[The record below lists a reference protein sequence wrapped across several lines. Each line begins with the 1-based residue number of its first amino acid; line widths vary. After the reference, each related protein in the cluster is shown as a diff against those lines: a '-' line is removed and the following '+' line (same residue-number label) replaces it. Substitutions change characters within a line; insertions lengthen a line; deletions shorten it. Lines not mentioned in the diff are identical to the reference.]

1 MPKSG
6 VLRNS
11 GIIEQLKQEGFPRAA
26 DLRRG
31 LTYHG
36 AHRGIENRL
45 RYRFREL
52 VSRCGQHPLA
62 LPEEENVMKSFRTLA
77 GALTVLLAATSAW
90 AQLSTAQLSGRV
102 TDESSA
108 VLPGVTVTA
117 TQTDTGLARSVT
129 TDEKGTYLLT
139 NLPTGPYRLEA
150 MLQGFRTY
158 AQTGIVLQVAATPS
172 INVVLGIGSLEET
185 VSVEA
190 SAPLVDVRSAGISDV
205 VDNERILELPL
216 QGRQVTDL
224 IVLAGAAVQTGV
236 VGSRNFPG
244 GVTISVAGG
253 LPTGVGYLLD
263 GATHNS
269 PQSNVN
275 LPMPFP
281 DALQEFRVATSGL
294 SAQNGMHAAASVNA
308 VTKSGT
314 NTFHGNG
321 FEFLRDH
328 RLNAKSPFAATRDG
342 TRQDDGLRRSQYG
355 GTIGG
360 PIARD
365 KLFVFGGYQGTA
377 LRFRP
382 ADQIAFVPSAAMLA
396 GDFTAFASPAC
407 NNGRQVNLGGG
418 FVGNRI
424 NPALF
429 SPAAMNLARRLP
441 TATDPCGQVT
451 YTTADDSNEG
461 QGIGRTDYQLNQG
474 HSVFGRYMATFV
486 RKPPAYQ
493 GGSDIVIKAANS
505 GLDNLAHALT
515 LGDTMVF
522 GPTVVNAIRVAYNRT
537 TVNRYNTPYFDPSD
551 LGIKLYPYIRGQMA
565 IQVPGAWEIP
575 AGATSAY
582 FRNNFYQ
589 VADDLTLVRGRHQF
603 GIGGNFAYWNGHYNS
618 SSRAGGIFIFDG
630 STSGLALADLLL
642 GRVTSVEHG
651 APQDVPVR
659 SNYLGFYGQDTWRAT
674 DRVTLNLGLR
684 WEPYFGVDVEN
695 NAVYN
700 FNIDNFRRGIKSKVF
715 VNAPAGML
723 YPGDDGF
730 PSGKT
735 GLNKQ
740 WTNFSPRVGA
750 AWDVTGNGRMA
761 LRASYALAYDFVSG
775 DYHQINSSAPPFGNR
790 SLITDPP
797 GRMDD
802 PYAAVGGDPHPIVT
816 NRDTTYPAF
825 GSFGTMNPDIN
836 SPRVQNWNVTFE
848 RQIGASWGISAS
860 YIGSYSDRLWAQTP
874 FNPGIYMGLGPCTLR
889 DGRTYPVCSTNANL
903 NVRRVLYQ
911 ENPKEA
917 ALIGTLDL
925 NDDIGWQQY
934 RGLKLSTQRR
944 SARGLSL
951 NSNYTWSRCVGTKTP
966 NTFAQ
971 IAAGYT
977 NPDDPG
983 FDKGYCDHDR
993 THLASVTLG
1002 AESPDLGTGALGALA
1017 SRWRASG
1024 IVTLQSGS
1032 RIDVITGRDNALNG
1046 QRNQRVN
1053 KVSDDFY
1060 ASPRTLTNY
1069 FNRAAFSQPEPGA
1082 FGNLTR
1088 NALTGPR
1095 YWNVDLAITR
1105 QVGLLSTQTLELR
1118 LETFNLFNTFNWGIP
1133 GTELTAGG
1141 WQANLNAGTFGR
1153 VNTQA
1158 GSPRIIQLGVKYSF

>member
-1 MPKSG
+1 M
-6 VLRNS
+6 
-11 GIIEQLKQEGFPRAA
+11 
-26 DLRRG
+26 
-31 LTYHG
+31 
-36 AHRGIENRL
+36 NRFL
-45 RYRFREL
+45 ATL
-52 VSRCGQHPLA
+52 V
-62 LPEEENVMKSFRTLA
+62 
-77 GALTVLLAATSAW
+77 GALTLLLTTTSAS
-90 AQLSTAQLSGRV
+90 AQLSTAQLSGRI

-108 VLPGVTVTA
+108 VLPGVTVTV
-117 TQTDTGLARSVT
+117 TQTDTGLTRSVT
-129 TDEKGTYLLT
+129 TDASGTYVLP

-158 AQTGIVLQVAATPS
+158 AQTGIVLQVAATPT
-172 INVVLGIGSLEET
+172 INVVLAIGNVAEN

-190 SAPLVDVRSAGISDV
+190 AAPIVDVQSAGISDV
-205 VDNERILELPL
+205 IDNERIVELPL

-224 IVLAGAAVQTGV
+224 IVLAGAAVQTGT

-253 LPTGVGYLLD
+253 LPIGVGYLLD

-281 DALQEFRVATSGL
+281 DALQEFRVQTSGL

-314 NTFHGNG
+314 NSLHGNG

-328 RLNAKSPFAATRDG
+328 RLNATSPFAAIGKDG
-342 TRQDDGLRRSQYG
+342 KRQDDGLRRNQFG
-355 GTIGG
+355 GTLGG
-360 PIARD
+360 PIVRD
-365 KLFVFGGYQGTA
+365 KLFFFGGYQGTS

-382 ADQIAFVPSAAMLA
+382 SDQIAFVPTAAMLA

-407 NNGRQVNLGGG
+407 NGRQVTLSGG

-424 NPALF
+424 DPALL
-429 SPAAMNLARRLP
+429 SPAGLNLARRLP
-441 TATDPCGQVT
+441 TATDPCGQIT
-451 YTTADDSNEG
+451 YTTTGDSNEG
-461 QGIGRTDYQLNQG
+461 QGIGRLDYQWTNDHTL
-474 HSVFGRYMATFV
+474 FGRYMATFIK
-486 RKPPAYQ
+486 KPPAYE
-493 GGSDIVIKAANS
+493 GGSDNVLKAADS
-505 GLDNLAHALT
+505 GINNLAHALT

-522 GPTVVNAIRVAYNRT
+522 GPTMVNAIRVAYNRT

-551 LGIKLYPYIRGQMA
+551 LGIKLYPYVRGQMA
-565 IQVPGAWEIP
+565 IQVLPSFEIP
-575 AGATSAY
+575 AGSTSAF

-589 VADDLTLVRGRHQF
+589 VADDLTLVRGSHQF
-603 GIGGNFAYWNGHYNS
+603 GIGGNLAYWNGHYNS
-618 SSRAGGIFIFDG
+618 SSRAAGIWIFDG
-630 STSGLALADLLL
+630 SASGLALADMLL

-651 APQDVPVR
+651 GPQDVPIH
-659 SNYLGFYGQDTWRAT
+659 SYYLGFYGQDTWRAT
-674 DRVTLNLGLR
+674 DRVTFNLGLR
-684 WEPYFGVDVEN
+684 WEPYLGVSVDN

-700 FNIDNFRRGIKSKVF
+700 FNIDNFRKGIKSKVF
-715 VNAPAGML
+715 VNAPAGLL

-740 WTNFSPRVGA
+740 WTNFSPRAGV
-750 AWDVTGNGRMA
+750 AWDVKGDGRMA
-761 LRASYALAYDFVSG
+761 VRASYALAYDFMSS

-816 NRDTTYPAF
+816 NRNVAYPAF

-836 SPRVQNWNVTFE
+836 SPRVQTWNVTFE
-848 RQIGASWGISAS
+848 RQFGANWGVAAS
-860 YIGSYSDRLWAQTP
+860 YIGTYSDRLWAQTSI
-874 FNPGIYMGLGPCTLR
+874 NPGIYMGVGPCTLR

-903 NVRRVLYQ
+903 NVRRALYQ
-911 ENPKEA
+911 ENPTEA

-925 NDDIGWQQY
+925 NDDIGWQEY
-934 RGLKLSTQRR
+934 RGLKLSVQRR
-944 SARGLSL
+944 SSGGLSL
-951 NSNYTWSRCVGTKTP
+951 SGNYTLSRCMGTKTP
-966 NTFAQ
+966 NTFSQ
-971 IAAGYT
+971 IASGYT
-977 NPDDPG
+977 NPDDPE
-983 FDKGYCDHDR
+983 FDKGYCDQDR

-1002 AESPDLGTGALGALA
+1002 AESPSFGGALGVLA

-1024 IVTLQSGS
+1024 IVTIQSGS
-1032 RIDVITGRDNALNG
+1032 RIDIITGRDNALNG

-1053 KVSDDFY
+1053 KISDDVY
-1060 ASPRTLTNY
+1060 AHPRTLTSY
-1069 FNRAAFSQPEPGA
+1069 FNRAAFAQPDPGTY
-1082 FGNLTR
+1082 GNLMR
-1088 NALTGPR
+1088 NSLTGPN
-1095 YWNVDLAITR
+1095 YWSTDLAVSRQIGLASTR
-1105 QVGLLSTQTLELR
+1105 ALELR
-1118 LETFNLFNTFNWGIP
+1118 LEAFNLFNTFNWGIP

-1153 VNTQA
+1153 VTTQA
-1158 GSPRIIQLGVKYSF
+1158 GAPRIIQLGIKYAF

>member
-1 MPKSG
+1 M
-6 VLRNS
+6 
-11 GIIEQLKQEGFPRAA
+11 Q
-26 DLRRG
+26 
-31 LTYHG
+31 
-36 AHRGIENRL
+36 
-45 RYRFREL
+45 
-52 VSRCGQHPLA
+52 
-62 LPEEENVMKSFRTLA
+62 SFRTTLV
-77 GALTVLLAATSAW
+77 GVLTLLLTTTSAW
-90 AQLSTAQLSGRV
+90 AQLSTAQLSGRI
-102 TDESSA
+102 TDESGA

-117 TQTDTGLARSVT
+117 TQTDTGLTRSVT
-129 TDEKGTYLLT
+129 TDASGTYVLP

-150 MLQGFRTY
+150 ALQGFRTY
-158 AQTGIVLQVAATPS
+158 AQTGIVLQVAATPA
-172 INVVLGIGSLEET
+172 INVVLAIGNVAEN

-190 SAPLVDVRSAGISDV
+190 AAPIVDVQSAGISEV
-205 VDNERILELPL
+205 VRNEEVMALPL
-216 QGRQVTDL
+216 NGRNAAELVL
-224 IVLAGAAVQTGV
+224 IVGAAVKTGE

-244 GVTISVAGG
+244 GILVSVAGG
-253 LPTGVGYLLD
+253 LPSGVGYLLD

-281 DALQEFRVATSGL
+281 DALQEFRVQTSGL

-314 NTFHGNG
+314 NSFHGNG

-328 RLNAKSPFAATRDG
+328 RLNATSPFAAIGKDG
-342 TRQDDGLRRSQYG
+342 KRQDDGLKRNQFG

-365 KLFVFGGYQGTA
+365 KLFFFGGYQGTA

-382 ADQIAFVPSAAMLA
+382 SDQIAFVPSAAMLA

-418 FVGNRI
+418 FAGNRI

-441 TATDPCGQVT
+441 TATDPCGQIT
-451 YTTADDSNEG
+451 YTTTGDSNEG
-461 QGIGRTDYQLNQG
+461 QGIGRVDYQWTND
-474 HSVFGRYMATFV
+474 HTVFGRYMATFV
-486 RKPPAYQ
+486 KKSPAYE
-493 GGSDIVIKAANS
+493 GGSDNVLKAADS
-505 GLDNLAHALT
+505 GINNLAHALT

-522 GPTVVNAIRVAYNRT
+522 GPTIVNAIRVAYNRT

-551 LGIKLYPYIRGQMA
+551 LGIKLYPYVRGQMA

-575 AGATSAY
+575 AGATAAF

-589 VADDLTLVRGRHQF
+589 VADDLTLIRGQHQLGF
-603 GIGGNFAYWNGHYNS
+603 GGNFAYWNGHYNS
-618 SSRAGGIFIFDG
+618 SSRAAGIWIFDG
-630 STSGLALADLLL
+630 SASGLALADMLL

-651 APQDVPVR
+651 GPQDVPIH

-674 DRVTLNLGLR
+674 DRVTFNLGLR
-684 WEPYFGVDVEN
+684 WEPYFGVSVDN

-700 FNIDNFRRGIKSKVF
+700 FNIDNFRKGIKSKVF
-715 VNAPAGML
+715 VNAPAGLL

-740 WTNFSPRVGA
+740 WTNFSPRAGV
-750 AWDVTGNGRMA
+750 AWDVTGDGRMA
-761 LRASYALAYDFVSG
+761 LRASYALAYDFMSS

-816 NRDTTYPAF
+816 NRDVSYPAF

-836 SPRVQNWNVTFE
+836 SPRVQTWNVTFE
-848 RQIGASWGISAS
+848 RQLGTKWGAAAS
-860 YIGSYSDRLWAQTP
+860 YIGTYSDRLWAQTAI
-874 FNPGIYMGLGPCTLR
+874 NPGIYMGLGPCTLR
-889 DGRTYPVCSTNANL
+889 DGRTYAVCSTNANL
-903 NVRRVLYQ
+903 NVRRALYQ

-917 ALIGTLDL
+917 ALIGTLDQ
-925 NDDIGWQQY
+925 NDDIGWQEY
-934 RGLKLSTQRR
+934 RGLKLSVQRR
-944 SARGLSL
+944 SAGGLSL
-951 NSNYTWSRCVGTKTP
+951 SGNYTLSRCMGTKTP
-966 NTFAQ
+966 NTFSQ
-971 IAAGYT
+971 IASGYT
-977 NPDDPG
+977 NPGDPE
-983 FDKGYCDHDR
+983 FDKGYCDQDR
-993 THLASVTLG
+993 RHLASVTLG
-1002 AESPDLGTGALGALA
+1002 AETPSFGGGALGVLA

-1024 IVTLQSGS
+1024 IVAIQSGT
-1032 RIDVITGRDNALNG
+1032 RIDIITGRDNALNG

-1053 KVSDDFY
+1053 KVSDDVY
-1060 ASPRTLTNY
+1060 AHPRTLTNY
-1069 FNRAAFSQPEPGA
+1069 FNAAAFAQPDPGTY
-1082 FGNLTR
+1082 GNLMR
-1088 NALTGPR
+1088 QALIGPN
-1095 YWNVDLAITR
+1095 YWNVDLAVTR
-1105 QVGLLSTQTLELR
+1105 QISLVSTQNLELR
-1118 LETFNLFNTFNWGIP
+1118 VEAFNLFNTFNWGIP

-1141 WQANLNAGTFGR
+1141 WQANLNSGTFGR
-1153 VNTQA
+1153 ITTQA
-1158 GSPRIIQLGVKYSF
+1158 GAPRIIQLGIKYAF

>member
-1 MPKSG
+1 MTRG
-6 VLRNS
+6 ARLVVVL
-11 GIIEQLKQEGFPRAA
+11 
-26 DLRRG
+26 G
-31 LTYHG
+31 LLLLLPS
-36 AHRGIENRL
+36 A
-45 RYRFREL
+45 
-52 VSRCGQHPLA
+52 VS
-62 LPEEENVMKSFRTLA
+62 
-77 GALTVLLAATSAW
+77 
-90 AQLSTAQLSGRV
+90 AQLSTAQISGRI
-102 TDESSA
+102 TDESGA

-117 TQTDTGLARSVT
+117 MQTDTGQTRT
-129 TDEKGTYLLT
+129 TVSDASGTYVLP

-158 AQTGIVLQVAATPS
+158 AQTGIVLQVAGTPS
-172 INVVLGIGSLEET
+172 INVVLGIGAVEQAVT
-185 VSVEA
+185 VEA
-190 SAPLVDVRSAGISDV
+190 AAPLVDVQSAGISDV
-205 VDNERILELPL
+205 VSNEQIVELPL

-224 IVLAGAAVQTGV
+224 IVLAGAAVQTGT

-253 LPTGVGYLLD
+253 IPTGVGYLLD

-281 DALQEFRVATSGL
+281 DALQEFRVQTSGL

-314 NTFHGNG
+314 NSFHGNA

-328 RLNAKSPFAATRDG
+328 NLNATSPFAVIGKDG
-342 TRQDDGLRRSQYG
+342 KRQDDGLRRSQFG

-365 KLFVFGGYQGTA
+365 KLFFFGGYQGTV

-382 ADQIAFVPSAAMLA
+382 SDQIAFVPTGAMLA

-429 SPAAMNLARRLP
+429 SPAAMRLARLLP
-441 TATDPCGQVT
+441 TATDPCGQIT
-451 YTTADDSNEG
+451 YATTADSNEG
-461 QGIGRTDYQLNQG
+461 QGIGRIDYQLTQD
-474 HSVFGRYMATFV
+474 HTIFGRYMATFI
-486 RKPPAYQ
+486 KKQPSYE
-493 GGSDIVIKAANS
+493 GGSDNVLKAADS
-505 GLDNLAHALT
+505 GVDNLAHALT

-522 GPTVVNAIRVAYNRT
+522 GPTMVNAIRVAYNRT
-537 TVNRYNTPYFDPSD
+537 TVNRNNTPYFDPSD
-551 LGIKLYPYIRGQMA
+551 LGIKLYPYIRHQMA

-575 AGATSAY
+575 AGATSAF

-589 VADDLTLVRGRHQF
+589 AADDVTLVRGQHQF
-603 GIGGNFAYWNGHYNS
+603 GFGGNFAYWNGHYNS
-618 SSRAGGIFIFDG
+618 SSRAAGIWIFDG
-630 STSGLALADLLL
+630 SASGLALADMLL

-651 APQDVPVR
+651 GPQDVPIH
-659 SNYLGFYGQDTWRAT
+659 SNYLGFYGQDTWRAA
-674 DRVTLNLGLR
+674 DRVTFNMGLR
-684 WEPYFGVDVEN
+684 WEPYFGVSVDN

-700 FNIDNFRRGIKSKVF
+700 FNIDNFHKGIKSKVF
-715 VNAPAGML
+715 VNAPAGLL

-740 WTNFSPRVGA
+740 WENFSPRAGV
-750 AWDVTGNGRMA
+750 AWDVNGDGRMA
-761 LRASYALAYDFVSG
+761 LRASYALAYDFMSS

-816 NRDTTYPAF
+816 NRDVTYPAF
-825 GSFGTMNPDIN
+825 GSFGTINPDIN
-836 SPRVQNWNVTFE
+836 SPRVQTWNVTFE
-848 RQIGASWGISAS
+848 RQIAANWAAAAS
-860 YIGSYSDRLWAQTP
+860 YIGTYSNRLWAQTA
-874 FNPGIYMGLGPCTLR
+874 FNPGVYMGLGPCTLR
-889 DGRTYPVCSTNANL
+889 DGRTYTVCSTNANL

-911 ENPKEA
+911 ENPTEA

-925 NDDIGWQQY
+925 NDDIGWQEY
-934 RGLKLSTQRR
+934 RGLKLSVQRR
-944 SARGLSL
+944 STGGLSL
-951 NSNYTWSRCVGTKTP
+951 NANYTWSRCMGTKTP
-966 NTFAQ
+966 NTFSQ
-971 IAAGYT
+971 IASGYT
-977 NPDDPG
+977 NPNDPE
-983 FDKGYCDHDR
+983 FDKGYCDQDKR
-993 THLASVTLG
+993 HLASVTLS
-1002 AESPDLGTGALGALA
+1002 AESPSLGSGALGMLV

-1024 IVTLQSGS
+1024 IVTMQSGTS
-1032 RIDVITGRDNALNG
+1032 IDIISGRDNALNG

-1053 KVSDDFY
+1053 KISNDVY
-1060 ASPRTLTNY
+1060 AHPRTLTSY
-1069 FNRAAFSQPEPGA
+1069 FNRAAFAQPDPGTY
-1082 FGNLTR
+1082 GNLMR
-1088 NALTGPR
+1088 QALRGPN
-1095 YWNVDLAITR
+1095 YWNVDLAVSR
-1105 QVGLLSTQTLELR
+1105 QIGLASTHNLELR
-1118 LETFNLFNTFNWGIP
+1118 LEAFNLFNTFNWGMP

-1153 VNTQA
+1153 ITTQA
-1158 GSPRIIQLGVKYSF
+1158 GAPRIIQLGVKYLF